1 MKLKYLIFSI
11 LVFTLACSAGFR
23 HVVVKQHFKL
33 SQFVSADTCG
43 GCHSEIYKQW
53 KGSMHQQAHH
63 DPVYNSVAKYYLKGL
78 TKKGEID
85 ESESCVKCHTPI
97 GVTTGFPTKTS
108 DDLTKTADIA
118 KNGIQCDYCH
128 SSVSAHKMYNN
139 GLIKKPGQGDENPG
153 IKYGPFKDSKSDY
166 HKTAYSEFH
175 TSSEICGTCH
185 NVRHV
190 FYGTWLETTYEE
202 WKKSPYNSMIAKNRV
217 TCQGCH
223 MYQRPGHPATGS
235 TKRDANP
242 GTASDGSKKRPHIFT
257 HYFVGANSA
266 IPEINKD
273 ETKKKMAIARLQNAA
288 ELSISTSNI
297 SKGIVNITVKNTG
310 AGHKLPTGLTDTRQM
325 WLQILIK
332 DVKEKVLHRS
342 GFLDRKGNIEKN
354 TIIYNTVFG
363 DAAGKPIQNISKAV
377 KIIKDYRIEP
387 GKSVTESIKLT
398 SKPVRKYFVSVKL
411 LYRSAPQHIINIA
424 MGAKRIT
431 LPIVEMESLKKQLDI
446 K

>member
-1 MKLKYLIFSI
+1 
-11 LVFTLACSAGFR
+11 
-23 HVVVKQHFKL
+23 
-33 SQFVSADTCG
+33 
-43 GCHSEIYKQW
+43 
-53 KGSMHQQAHH
+53 
-63 DPVYNSVAKYYLKGL
+63 
-78 TKKGEID
+78 
-85 ESESCVKCHTPI
+85 
-97 GVTTGFPTKTS
+97 
-108 DDLTKTADIA
+108 
-118 KNGIQCDYCH
+118 
-128 SSVSAHKMYNN
+128 
-139 GLIKKPGQGDENPG
+139 
-153 IKYGPFKDSKSDY
+153 
-166 HKTAYSEFH
+166 
-175 TSSEICGTCH
+175 
-185 NVRHV
+185 
-190 FYGTWLETTYEE
+190 
-202 WKKSPYNSMIAKNRV
+202 MIAKNRV

-297 SKGIVNITVKNTG
+297 SKGIVNI
-310 AGHKLPTGLTDTRQM
+310 
-325 WLQILIK
+325 
-332 DVKEKVLHRS
+332 
-342 GFLDRKGNIEKN
+342 
-354 TIIYNTVFG
+354 IYNTVIG

-411 LYRSAPQHIINIA
+411 LNRSAPQHIINIA